1 MEQIVYCQD
10 QAYRAAL
17 QKIREK
23 ESKEEKKG
31 SSHELTPSLADP
43 LTCSLSEILQHLMA
57 YRLVS
62 ARVSKRCFLSH
73 FLT

>member
-23 ESKEEKKG
+23 ESKEQKG
-31 SSHELTPSLADP
+31 SSREQTSPQEDP
-43 LTCSLSEILQHLMA
+43 LTCSLAEILQHLMA

-62 ARVSKRCFLSH
+62 LRVSPKDAFCLIS
-73 FLT
+73 